1 MHHAHKHHGAER
13 VVTGE
18 VPHASA
24 DMNVTPLI
32 DVLLVLLIIFMAALP
47 LTQRGMD
54 VNLPLET
61 EQKSQANPDNTQIVL
76 EYGADK
82 SIQVNHQPIPIDQLE
97 SRLRDVFETRKEKTM
112 FIVGDPSLRYGE
124 IVAVIDAAKGAGVE
138 KVGIVTMGMRN
149 EAAGTA
155 APAKSGG

>member
-1 MHHAHKHHGAER
+1 MLHAHKHHGAER

-18 VPHASA
+18 IPHASA

-47 LTQRGMD
+47 LTQRGVD

-61 EQKSQANPDNTQIVL
+61 EQKQQANPNDNQIVL
-76 EYGADK
+76 EYGADN
-82 SIQVNHQPIPIDQLE
+82 SIAVNHQPIPIDQLE
-97 SRLRDVFETRKEKTM
+97 GKLRDIFETRKEKTM
-112 FIVGDPSLRYGE
+112 FLSASGSLRYGE

-138 KVGIVTMGMRN
+138 MVGIVTEGMKR
-149 EAAGTA
+149 AAGVN
-155 APAKSGG
+155 PAN